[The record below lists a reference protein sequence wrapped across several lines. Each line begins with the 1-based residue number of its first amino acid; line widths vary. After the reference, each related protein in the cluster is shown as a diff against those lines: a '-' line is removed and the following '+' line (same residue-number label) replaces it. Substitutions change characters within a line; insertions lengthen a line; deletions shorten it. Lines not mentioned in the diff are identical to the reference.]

1 MSKKNKKV
9 ILPSE
14 EQQNRKMNYRIQNI
28 LIHEARK
35 PKFAGLTFWEL
46 LVQIGVIVNEG
57 TNENPI
63 IKNDLKM
70 DSEDIFNRCCK
81 KCAIRN
87 YGLYK

>member
-35 PKFAGLTFWEL
+35 PINAGLTFWQL
-46 LVQIGVIVNEG
+46 LVKIGVIVNEG
-57 TNENPI
+57 TEDDPKFI
-63 IKNDLKM
+63 NDLHTSS
-70 DSEDIFNRCCK
+70 DDIFERMLKVNNIK
-81 KCAIRN
+81 N